1 MTKSSA
7 HPNQI
12 TQGLHLRYHP
22 TPETL
27 GLEYQDGGYYT
38 SQVCPRRAAKTKY
51 FLFCEEGNYGSLDR
65 TFWEERTLQ
74 TYCLSCLQ
82 ARISCKDFYHVCK
95 QRSRTLMIPMEP
107 NMSPMCSTVTWAGIP
122 DINTVS
128 SWYSLGA
135 PRIVSI
141 WSDYELSG
149 FKMLNFHSYLIL
161 GLNDLLL
168 KLDRKSL

>member
-74 TYCLSCLQ
+74 TYCFAKISILSASKDLLQRFLSCLQ
-82 ARISCKDFYHVCK
+82 AKI
-95 QRSRTLMIPMEP
+95 
-107 NMSPMCSTVTWAGIP
+107 
-122 DINTVS
+122 
-128 SWYSLGA
+128 
-135 PRIVSI
+135 
-141 WSDYELSG
+141 
-149 FKMLNFHSYLIL
+149 SYLDDSNGTKHVSNLFNSDVSWDTRYKHRVIL
-161 GLNDLLL
+161 IFL
-168 KLDRKSL
+168 RRT